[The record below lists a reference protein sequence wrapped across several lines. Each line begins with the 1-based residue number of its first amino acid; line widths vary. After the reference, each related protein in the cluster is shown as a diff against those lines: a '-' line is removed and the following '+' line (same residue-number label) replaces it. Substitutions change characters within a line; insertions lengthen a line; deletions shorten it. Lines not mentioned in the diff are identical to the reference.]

1 MMKKGMKQIAS
12 LGVIALLIAVVLPVL
27 LMLMN
32 MTAPDWWATLVVLLG
47 IALALLGFVK
57 KSEEIKILLAAAV
70 LSIVSGVTTQIPF
83 AGGYLGAAA
92 GGLFLLVSPIAL
104 ITAIAVLWKH
114 LSK

>member
-1 MMKKGMKQIAS
+1 MKQLKQLGG

-27 LMLMN
+27 LMLLN
-32 MTAPDWWATLVVLLG
+32 MTTPDWWAMLVVLLG

-57 KSEEIKILLAAAV
+57 KAEEIKVLLAAAV

-83 AGGYLGAAA
+83 AGGYLSAAA

-104 ITAIAVLWKH
+104 ITAMAVLWKH